1 MISHN
6 DIWTAIDALA
16 ARHGLSVS
24 GLARRAG
31 LDPTAFNRSKR
42 VMANGKRRWP
52 TTESI
57 SKVLQATGDTFTN
70 FASLAEHGRPRDQG
84 SCIPVIG
91 FAQAGTDGY
100 FDDGGFPVGSGWE
113 EVSLPNVEDTG
124 VYALKISGDSMEPV
138 FREGDIILVSPR
150 ARIERGDRCVVKTVD
165 GEVMAKQLANKTDDM
180 IELHSLNPAY
190 GARRL
195 PRRNIAWAGRIMWA
209 SQ

>member
-16 ARHGLSVS
+16 ARHGMSVS

-42 VMANGKRRWP
+42 VMSNGKRRWP

-57 SKVLQATGDTFTN
+57 SKVLAATGDSFAN
-70 FASLAEHGRPRDQG
+70 FASLVENDQPDADTR
-84 SCIPVIG
+84 IPVIG
-91 FAQAGTDGY
+91 FAQAGVAGY

-124 VYALKISGDSMEPV
+124 VYALKINGDSMEPV
-138 FREGDIILVSPR
+138 FREGDIILISPR
-150 ARIERGDRCVVKTVD
+150 ARIECGDRCVVKTVD
-165 GEVMAKQLANKTDDM
+165 GEVMAKQLARKTEDT

-190 GARRL
+190 GARVL
-195 PRRNIAWAGRIMWA
+195 PRRNISWAGRIMWA

>member
-57 SKVLQATGDTFTN
+57 SKVLTATGDSFTS
-70 FASLAEHGRPRDQG
+70 FASLVENGQTDDAG
-84 SCIPVIG
+84 SRIPVIG
-91 FAQAGTDGY
+91 FAQAGNDGY
-100 FDDGGFPVGSGWE
+100 FDDGGFPVGTGWE
-113 EVSLPNVEDTG
+113 EVSLPNVKNTG

-150 ARIERGDRCVVKTVD
+150 ARIECGDRCVVKTVD
-165 GEVMAKQLANKTDDM
+165 GEVMAKQLARKTEDM

-190 GARRL
+190 GARIL